1 MKIKLLSMPTALL
14 CLVLFY
20 SCKKPPKVSPGT
32 NLPGAKVFV
41 LGSDSNY
48 NFVYW
53 KNGVAVNMPATIAA
67 SLNPSGF
74 FVSGNNIYAA
84 GGTNP
89 YMAAVRPGTAE
100 YWNNGAVTALPAATG
115 YAFTSA
121 IFVSGGDVYAAGVT
135 YYPPQLTVPFTTLA
149 ATYPTEGYVAT
160 YWKNGVAATLPCP
173 GVDGESGGF
182 GTTGYADYISGIFVS
197 GNDVYVSGGSSISQT
212 GIDSNFHFA
221 RYWKNGIPTELVKGL
236 TNIAPSQQDFPNTT
250 GIYVAGNDVYVAGF
264 ESVGGPDTSL
274 TLRAL
279 YWKNG
284 VAKYLTTFAETPAK
298 AISIFVSGSDVYM
311 AGYETLNGYTYAT
324 YWKNGVATNL
334 TSNIFSEASSIF
346 ISGSDV
352 YVAGFEFINGTEYAV
367 YWKNGTV
374 VKLGANFNASS
385 IYVQ

>member
-1 MKIKLLSMPTALL
+1 MKTKIILTVLSCLALL
-14 CLVLFY
+14 CA
-20 SCKKPPKVSPGT
+20 CKKPPEAPPGT
-32 NLPGAKVFV
+32 DTHGTTVYV
-41 LGSDSNY
+41 LGADNNY
-48 NFVYW
+48 KFIYW

-67 SLNPSGF
+67 SLNPGGF

-121 IFVSGGDVYAAGVT
+121 IFASGGNVYAAGVT
-135 YYPPQLTVPFTTLA
+135 YYPPQLTVPFTTLTA
-149 ATYPTEGYVAT
+149 KYPTEGYVAT
-160 YWKNGVAATLPCP
+160 YWKNGVAATLPSQGLGGP
-173 GVDGESGGF
+173 SAGF
-182 GTTGYADYISGIFVS
+182 GITSYADYISGIFVS
-197 GNDVYVSGGSSISQT
+197 GNDVYISGGSYNLRP
-212 GIDSNFHFA
+212 GVDSTYHFA
-221 RYWKNGIPTELVKGL
+221 RYWKNGVATELVKGL
-236 TNIAPSQQDFPNTT
+236 TNIIGTSQNDAPNST

-264 ESVGGPDTSL
+264 ESVSGRDTSL
-274 TLRAL
+274 TVRAL

-284 VAKYLTTFAETPAK
+284 VAKYLTTFADSEAEAT
-298 AISIFVSGSDVYM
+298 SIFVSGSDVYV

-352 YVAGFEFINGTEYAV
+352 YVAGFEVINGIEYAV
-367 YWKNGTV
+367 YWKNGTA
-374 VKLGANFNASS
+374 VKLGANVTASY
-385 IYVQ
+385 IYVE